1 VGETRAMRLVATKP
15 VGPDGILIL
24 TYEPA
29 RGEEV
34 GD

>member
-1 VGETRAMRLVATKP
+1 VDTKP

-29 RGEEV
+29 RGEEA

>member
-1 VGETRAMRLVATKP
+1 MKLVDTKS

-29 RGEEV
+29 RGE
-34 GD
+34 GAGA